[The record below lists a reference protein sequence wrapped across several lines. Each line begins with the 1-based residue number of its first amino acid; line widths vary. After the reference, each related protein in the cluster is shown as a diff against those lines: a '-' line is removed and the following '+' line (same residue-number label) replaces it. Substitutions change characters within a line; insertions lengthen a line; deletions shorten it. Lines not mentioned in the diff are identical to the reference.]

1 MPKTYTYSISEEYA
15 NVNDYYY
22 QLSTGFLIST
32 AIDEWLRM
40 LTYLSIHLVVNLTI
54 K

>member
-22 QLSTGFLIST
+22 QLSTKFLIGK
-32 AIDEWLRM
+32 AINE
-40 LTYLSIHLVVNLTI
+40 
-54 K
+54 